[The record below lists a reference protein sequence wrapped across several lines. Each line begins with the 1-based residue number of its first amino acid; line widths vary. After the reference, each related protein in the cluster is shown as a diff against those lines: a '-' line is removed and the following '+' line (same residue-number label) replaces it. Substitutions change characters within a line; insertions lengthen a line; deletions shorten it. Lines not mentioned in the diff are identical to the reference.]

1 MFVTVDTGK
10 EKTPLVKGMVD
21 GKHGIEAFSAVCETA
36 WGLSW
41 LYMDHNSPL
50 EADIFPRK
58 QFVIICKSICFLL
71 LNLVTV

>member
-41 LYMDHNSPL
+41 LYMDHNSP
-50 EADIFPRK
+50 
-58 QFVIICKSICFLL
+58 
-71 LNLVTV
+71 